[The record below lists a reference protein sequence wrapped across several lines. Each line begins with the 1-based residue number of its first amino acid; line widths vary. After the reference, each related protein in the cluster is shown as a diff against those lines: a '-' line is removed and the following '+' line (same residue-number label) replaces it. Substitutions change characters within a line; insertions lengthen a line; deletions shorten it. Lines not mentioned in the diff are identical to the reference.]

1 MADAPAGSTIQL
13 SDGSVSEKLTVDK
26 DITLQG
32 TTEEGKSTILEQ
44 GITLASNNEPIS
56 VTVKNMTL
64 QNGSF
69 GLHDNN
75 NGPEANSARNAY
87 LTFEDCVIKDFTGKG
102 IYTADA
108 RVFKMK
114 NCKIENCATGTDTG
128 IAGDYAVD
136 LNLIGVKSAVVELE
150 NCEFV
155 GYCGAKAAFKVTQRG
170 GPSDEGAGDIPMD
183 KGQSYINNVT
193 ITGCSFDTETPVD
206 VRLGT
211 EHKTPDQP
219 DLENTTANFPVMIS
233 GNKTEINVHVA
244 PTGKSYVVPVGGTG
258 YKNGTGEF
266 TVIGGTTP
274 DPEPDPDPEE
284 PTTGASIGDVD
295 YTTIPEAIAALKD
308 GDTLVFNQDY
318 DQPII
323 IDGVDVT
330 IDLNGHTIANTT
342 AVYDPAGGI
351 ISLIGVENGAN
362 VTITGNGT
370 IHALEN
376 DCYCVDVQNGSMLT
390 IEDGTFIGNITACY
404 VQQGD
409 LVIEGGDYSI
419 QQLSGPDNGD
429 DERFTLNCLDA
440 NYKDGTAT
448 IEVTGGTFNKFD
460 PANNLAE
467 GPGTNFCAVGYTTE
481 QQGDKYT
488 VVKA

>member
-75 NGPEANSARNAY
+75 NGPEANGTRNAY

-108 RVFKMK
+108 RVFKLK

-183 KGQSYINNVT
+183 KGQSYINNVS
-193 ITGCSFDTETPVD
+193 ITGCSFDTDTPVD

-295 YTTIPEAIAALKD
+295 YATIPEAVAALKD

-318 DQPII
+318 DKPIV

-330 IDLNGHTIANTT
+330 INLNGHTIANTT
-342 AVYDPAGGI
+342 PVYDPAGGI
-351 ISLIGVENGAN
+351 ISLIAVENGAN
-362 VTITGNGT
+362 VTITDNGT
-370 IHALEN
+370 VHALEN

-419 QQLSGPDNGD
+419 QQLTEPSLGG
-429 DERFTLNCLDA
+429 DERFTLNCLDSA
-440 NYKDGTAT
+440 YKDGTAT
-448 IEVTGGTFNKFD
+448 IEVSGGTFNKFD

-467 GPGTNFCAVGYTTE
+467 GPGTNFCAAGYTTE
-481 QQGDKYT
+481 QKGDKYT
-488 VVKA
+488 VVRA

>member
-1 MADAPAGSTIQL
+1 
-13 SDGSVSEKLTVDK
+13 
-26 DITLQG
+26 
-32 TTEEGKSTILEQ
+32 
-44 GITLASNNEPIS
+44 
-56 VTVKNMTL
+56 MTL
-64 QNGSF
+64 QNGDF
-69 GLHDNN
+69 GVFDNN
-75 NGPEANSARNAY
+75 NGPEANERRDAVIT
-87 LTFEDCVIKDFTGKG
+87 LTDCVIKDFTGKG
-102 IYTADA
+102 VYTSGAK
-108 RVFKMK
+108 RLILK
-114 NCKIENCATGTDTG
+114 NCTFENCATGTDTG
-128 IAGDYAVD
+128 TTGDYAID
-136 LNLIGVKSAVVELE
+136 MNLIGTKGADVTITD
-150 NCEFV
+150 CEFK
-155 GYCGAKAAFKVTQRG
+155 GYLGGKAAVKITQRG
-170 GPSDEGAGDIPMD
+170 GPSDKGAGDIPMD
-183 KGQSYINNVT
+183 KGQATINSFSMS
-193 ITGCSFDTETPVD
+193 GCSFDTETPVD
-206 VRLGT
+206 VRIGT
-211 EHKTPDQP
+211 GHKTPDQP

-244 PTGKSYVVPVGGTG
+244 PTGKSYVVPVGGIG

-274 DPEPDPDPEE
+274 EPDPEPDPEPEE

-295 YTTIPEAIAALKD
+295 YTTIPEAVAALKD

-330 IDLNGHTIANTT
+330 INLNGHTITNT
-342 AVYDPAGGI
+342 APVYDPAGGI
-351 ISLIGVENGAN
+351 ISLIAVENGAN

-370 IHALEN
+370 VHALEN

-419 QQLSGPDNGD
+419 QQLSGPGNGD

-467 GPGTNFCAVGYTTE
+467 GPGTNFCAAGYTTE

>member
-75 NGPEANSARNAY
+75 NGPEANGTRNAY

-295 YTTIPEAIAALKD
+295 YATIAEAVAALKD

-330 IDLNGHTIANTT
+330 INLNGHTIANTT

-351 ISLIGVENGAN
+351 ISLIAVENGAN

-370 IHALEN
+370 IHALED

-419 QQLSGPDNGD
+419 QQLSGPGNGD

-467 GPGTNFCAVGYTTE
+467 GPGTNFCAAGYTTE

>member
-75 NGPEANSARNAY
+75 NGPEANGTRNAY

-114 NCKIENCATGTDTG
+114 NCKVENCATGTDTG

-295 YTTIPEAIAALKD
+295 YATIAEAVAALKD

-318 DQPII
+318 DKPII
-323 IDGVDVT
+323 INGVDVT
-330 IDLNGHTIANTT
+330 INLNGHTIANTT

-351 ISLIGVENGAN
+351 ISLIAVENGAN

-370 IHALEN
+370 VHALEN

-419 QQLSGPDNGD
+419 QQLSGPGNGD

-448 IEVTGGTFNKFD
+448 IEVSGGTFNKFD

-467 GPGTNFCAVGYTTE
+467 GAGTNFCAAGYTTE
-481 QQGDKYT
+481 QKGDKYT

>member
-1 MADAPAGSTIQL
+1 M
-13 SDGSVSEKLTVDK
+13 DK
-26 DITLQG
+26 NITLQG
-32 TTEEGKSTILEQ
+32 STEEGNPTILEQ
-44 GITLASNNEPIS
+44 GISLASNNEPLS
-56 VTVKNMTL
+56 VNLVNMTL
-64 QNGSF
+64 QNGDF
-69 GLHDNN
+69 GVFDNN
-75 NGPEANSARNAY
+75 NGPEANERRDAVIT
-87 LTFEDCVIKDFTGKG
+87 LTDCVIKDFTGKG
-102 IYTADA
+102 VYTSGAK
-108 RVFKMK
+108 RLILK
-114 NCKIENCATGTDTG
+114 NCTFENCATGTDTG
-128 IAGDYAVD
+128 TTGDYAID
-136 LNLIGVKSAVVELE
+136 MNLIGTKGADVTITD
-150 NCEFV
+150 CEFK
-155 GYCGAKAAFKVTQRG
+155 GHLGGKAAVKITQRG

-183 KGQSYINNVT
+183 KGQATINSFSMS
-193 ITGCSFDTETPVD
+193 GCSFDTETPVD
-206 VRLGT
+206 VRIGT

-219 DLENTTANFPVMIS
+219 ELANTTANFPVMIS
-233 GNKTEINVHVA
+233 GNKTETNVYVA

-258 YKNGTGEF
+258 YKNATGEF
-266 TVIGGTTP
+266 TVIGDTTP
-274 DPEPDPDPEE
+274 EPEE

-295 YTTIPEAIAALKD
+295 YATIPEAVAALKD

-318 DQPII
+318 DKPII

-330 IDLNGHTIANTT
+330 IDLNGHTIANTV

-351 ISLIGVENGAN
+351 ISLIAIENGAN

-370 IHALEN
+370 VHALEN

-419 QQLSGPDNGD
+419 QQLTEPSQGG
-429 DERFTLNCLDA
+429 DERFTLNCLDSA
-440 NYKDGTAT
+440 YQDGTAT

-467 GPGTNFCAVGYTTE
+467 GTGTNFCAAGYTTE
-481 QQGDKYT
+481 QKGDKYT

>member
-75 NGPEANSARNAY
+75 NGPEANGTRNAY

-183 KGQSYINNVT
+183 KGQSYINNVS
-193 ITGCSFDTETPVD
+193 ISGCSFDTDTPVD

-274 DPEPDPDPEE
+274 EPEPEPEDP
-284 PTTGASIGDVD
+284 GA
-295 YTTIPEAIAALKD
+295 TINGKGYETLTAAIEAAVD
-308 GDTLVFNQDY
+308 GDTVVMAKDY
-318 DQPII
+318 DQPISVV
-323 IDGVDVT
+323 GKT
-330 IDLNGHTIANTT
+330 ITLDMAGHKIANTAPIWNVDT
-342 AVYDPAGGI
+342 NVWSLISVGAGGD
-351 ISLIGVENGAN
+351 L
-362 VTITGNGT
+362 TITGAGT
-370 IHALEN
+370 VDALQ
-376 DCYCVDVQNGSMLT
+376 DDAYGIDVRDGGMLT
-390 IEDGTFIGNITACY
+390 VEDTTVSGNVSAVYVLEGTA
-404 VQQGD
+404 
-409 LVIEGGDYSI
+409 LIEGGNYSLK
-419 QQLSGPDNGD
+419 QVNP
-429 DERFTLNCLDA
+429 DERFTLNCSDTE
-440 NYKDGTAT
+440 YEEGTAI
-448 IEVTGGTFNKFD
+448 IEVSGGSFNKFD

-467 GPGTNFCAVGYTTE
+467 GAGTNFCAAGYTTE
-481 QQGDKYT
+481 QKGDKYT

>member
-75 NGPEANSARNAY
+75 NGPEANGTRNAY

-183 KGQSYINNVT
+183 KGQSYINNVS
-193 ITGCSFDTETPVD
+193 ISGCSFDTDTPVD

-274 DPEPDPDPEE
+274 EPEPEPEDP
-284 PTTGASIGDVD
+284 GA
-295 YTTIPEAIAALKD
+295 TINGKGYETLTAAIEAAVD
-308 GDTLVFNQDY
+308 GDIVVMAKDY
-318 DQPII
+318 DQPISVV
-323 IDGVDVT
+323 GKT
-330 IDLNGHTIANTT
+330 ITLDMAGHKIANTAPIWNVDT
-342 AVYDPAGGI
+342 NVWSLISVGAGGD
-351 ISLIGVENGAN
+351 L
-362 VTITGNGT
+362 TITGAGT
-370 IHALEN
+370 VDALQ
-376 DCYCVDVQNGSMLT
+376 DDAYGIDVRDGGMLT
-390 IEDGTFIGNITACY
+390 VEDTTVSGNVSAVYVLEGTA
-404 VQQGD
+404 
-409 LVIEGGDYSI
+409 LIEGGNYSLK
-419 QQLSGPDNGD
+419 QVNP
-429 DERFTLNCLDA
+429 DERFTLNCSDTE
-440 NYKDGTAT
+440 YEEGTAI
-448 IEVTGGTFNKFD
+448 IEVSGGSFNKFD

-467 GPGTNFCAVGYTTE
+467 GAGTNFCAAGYTTE
-481 QQGDKYT
+481 QKGDKYT

>member
-1 MADAPAGSTIQL
+1 
-13 SDGSVSEKLTVDK
+13 
-26 DITLQG
+26 
-32 TTEEGKSTILEQ
+32 
-44 GITLASNNEPIS
+44 
-56 VTVKNMTL
+56 MTL
-64 QNGSF
+64 QNGDF

-75 NGPEANSARNAY
+75 NGPEANGTRNAY

-102 IYTADA
+102 VYTADA

-211 EHKTPDQP
+211 GHKTPDQP

-233 GNKTEINVHVA
+233 GNKTEINVYVA
-244 PTGKSYVVPVGGTG
+244 PTDKSYVVPVGGTG

-266 TVIGGTTP
+266 TVISGTTP
-274 DPEPDPDPEE
+274 EPEPEPEDP
-284 PTTGASIGDVD
+284 GA
-295 YTTIPEAIAALKD
+295 TINGKGYETLTAAIEAAVD
-308 GDTLVFNQDY
+308 GDTVVMAKDY
-318 DQPII
+318 DQPISVV
-323 IDGVDVT
+323 GKT
-330 IDLNGHTIANTT
+330 ITLDMAGHKIANTAPIWNVDT
-342 AVYDPAGGI
+342 NVWSLISVGAGGD
-351 ISLIGVENGAN
+351 L
-362 VTITGNGT
+362 TITGAGT
-370 IHALEN
+370 VDALQ
-376 DCYCVDVQNGSMLT
+376 DDAYGIDVRDGGMLT
-390 IEDGTFIGNITACY
+390 VEDTTVSGNVSAVYVLEGTA
-404 VQQGD
+404 
-409 LVIEGGDYSI
+409 LIEGGNYSLK
-419 QQLSGPDNGD
+419 QVNP
-429 DERFTLNCLDA
+429 DERFTLNCLDSA
-440 NYKDGTAT
+440 YKDGTAI
-448 IEVTGGTFNKFD
+448 IEVSGGSFNKFD
-460 PANNLAE
+460 PADNLAE
-467 GPGTNFCAVGYTTE
+467 GAGTNFCAAGYTTE

-488 VVKA
+488 VIKA

>member
-13 SDGSVSEKLTVDK
+13 SDGSVSEKLTIDK

-32 TTEEGKSTILEQ
+32 TPEEGKSTILEQ

-75 NGPEANSARNAY
+75 NGPEANGTRNAY

-108 RVFKMK
+108 RVFKLK

-274 DPEPDPDPEE
+274 EPDPEPEDP
-284 PTTGASIGDVD
+284 GA
-295 YTTIPEAIAALKD
+295 TINGKGYETLTAAIEAAVD
-308 GDTLVFNQDY
+308 GDTVVMAKDY
-318 DQPII
+318 DQPISVV
-323 IDGVDVT
+323 GKT
-330 IDLNGHTIANTT
+330 ITLDMAGHKIANTT
-342 AVYDPAGGI
+342 PIWNVDTNVWSLISVGAGGD
-351 ISLIGVENGAN
+351 L
-362 VTITGNGT
+362 TITGAGT
-370 IHALEN
+370 VDALQ
-376 DCYCVDVQNGSMLT
+376 DDAYGIDVRDGGMLT
-390 IEDGTFIGNITACY
+390 VEDTTVSGNVSAVYVLEGTA
-404 VQQGD
+404 
-409 LVIEGGDYSI
+409 LIEGGNYSLK
-419 QQLSGPDNGD
+419 QVNP
-429 DERFTLNCLDA
+429 DERFTLNCSDTE
-440 NYKDGTAT
+440 YEEGTAI
-448 IEVTGGTFNKFD
+448 IEVSGGSFNKFD

-467 GPGTNFCAVGYTTE
+467 GAGTNFCAAGYTTE
-481 QQGDKYT
+481 QKGDKYT